1 MAIFASI
8 IVVFIGV
15 FWVMDYV
22 TTPKEVAAPE
32 IDSVALGKIQILE
45 ENNRKTTYQN
55 FQKTDTVALF
65 LHEFDPNTADSIEL
79 LQLGFKPW
87 MAKNMLKYRAK
98 NGVYRKKES
107 LRKIYGMT
115 DELYAQIE
123 PYVVI
128 TLKQD
133 SIAKSDSIPERNWQI
148 KKDTILELNSCD
160 TAELQYL
167 KGIGRYNA
175 LQITRYRSQLGG
187 YVSAEQLRE
196 IKDLSQETLDYIIP
210 HFIVNTD
217 SIQRIEVNRATA
229 ERLSRHPYLSF
240 TQAKAIYELRRSKFK
255 LESIEDLYPLSCL
268 TDEDIDRIKP
278 YLSFE

>member
-15 FWVMDYV
+15 FWMMDYV
-22 TTPKEVAAPE
+22 TTPKEVVAPE

-55 FQKTDTVALF
+55 YQKTDTVALF

-123 PYVVI
+123 PYIVI
-128 TLKQD
+128 TLPQD
-133 SIAKSDSIPERNWQI
+133 SFAKSDSIPERNWQI

-167 KGIGRYNA
+167 KGI
-175 LQITRYRSQLGG
+175 
-187 YVSAEQLRE
+187 
-196 IKDLSQETLDYIIP
+196 
-210 HFIVNTD
+210 
-217 SIQRIEVNRATA
+217 
-229 ERLSRHPYLSF
+229 
-240 TQAKAIYELRRSKFK
+240 RR
-255 LESIEDLYPLSCL
+255 
-268 TDEDIDRIKP
+268 
-278 YLSFE
+278 FEA